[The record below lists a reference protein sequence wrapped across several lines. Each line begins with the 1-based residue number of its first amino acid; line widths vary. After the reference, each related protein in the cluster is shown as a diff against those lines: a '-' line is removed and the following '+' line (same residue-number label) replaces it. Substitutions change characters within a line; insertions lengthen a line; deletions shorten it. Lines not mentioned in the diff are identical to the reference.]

1 MKIKLN
7 KYINIVRP
15 APRGRRADPEGVR
28 DPSLMGGGPN
38 PFLRRSPYIYILIKS
53 NIYIY
58 IGIVIL
64 LYRNMLNYNIISI
77 FIINF
82 LYIYYIIILIY
93 IIKIIFIIKIF
104 ILLSG
109 FRLPWPGPGI
119 IN

>member
-15 APRGRRADPEGVR
+15 APPRRADPEGVH
-28 DPSLMGGGPN
+28 
-38 PFLRRSPYIYILIKS
+38 IYILIKKS

-109 FRLPWPGPGI
+109 FRLPWPAPGI

>member
-7 KYINIVRP
+7 KYINIVH
-15 APRGRRADPEGVR
+15 
-28 DPSLMGGGPN
+28 
-38 PFLRRSPYIYILIKS
+38 IYILIKKS

-93 IIKIIFIIKIF
+93 KNNIYY
-104 ILLSG
+104 
-109 FRLPWPGPGI
+109 
-119 IN
+119 